1 MTPEKIHTDAFRV
14 VGPGGEFSHEDSAGI
29 PALWEDFGR
38 RAGEIS
44 NPDPS
49 HPFSAFGAMFGAPEK
64 FLYVAGLPS
73 LSGAVPEG
81 MRELEV
87 PAGNY
92 AKFVHEA
99 KGADG
104 LPEAMKSLFRR
115 VFGEWLP
122 AAGLSFRPGPVLE
135 RYGEKFDPKTMTG
148 KVEIWVPV
156 E

>member
-81 MRELEV
+81 MRELEI
-87 PAGNY
+87 PARNLREVRPRGERGGWV
-92 AKFVHEA
+92 AGGDEKFVQA
-99 KGADG
+99 
-104 LPEAMKSLFRR
+104 SFR
-115 VFGEWLP
+115 EWLP